1 MSVDLPEFSVRV
13 APGEIKQ
20 LVVVNGELDLVTA
33 PQLEE
38 RLRCVIDSTDGDVVV
53 DLANVTFIDSTGL
66 SAMLVAHDRLCHTNR
81 VLAIRRPSVQVVRLL
96 EICGLCN
103 LLEADPSDG
112 DGSRPQAALT
122 ADVLAGDGDLADGD
136 GRLSRARDQGARR
149 AGSWKNVTPAV
160 LAPFAAVT
168 VWASFN
174 YRDRSS
180 TQPASRMS
188 ATTQRRPLD
197 PRRVDSHPPNLL

>member
-20 LVVVNGELDLVTA
+20 LVVINGELDLVTA

-38 RLRCVIDSTDGDVVV
+38 RLKCVIDSTDGDIVV

-66 SAMLVAHDRLCHTNR
+66 SAMLVAHDRLRHTDR

-103 LLEADPSDG
+103 LLEANPSDG

-136 GRLSRARDQGARR
+136 GRLSRARIRGRGVQE
-149 AGSWKNVTPAV
+149 AGRT
-160 LAPFAAVT
+160 
-168 VWASFN
+168 
-174 YRDRSS
+174 
-180 TQPASRMS
+180 
-188 ATTQRRPLD
+188 
-197 PRRVDSHPPNLL
+197 